1 MIFFPNMTM
10 KRYTYTTSGTGV
22 YGESVNGYEY
32 AGDILVDFQN
42 ENNQEFAKA
51 YGVERQNLYK
61 IYIDNKV
68 TINDSDILVDPD
80 DRQYQIIGESQNYNH
95 FHQYQRVHLIHTRG
109 DKLCQ
114 LTSP

>member
-10 KRYTYTTSGTGV
+10 KRYTYTVTGTGV

-32 AGDILVDFQN
+32 TGDILVDFQN

-68 TINDSDILVDPD
+68 TLNDSDILVDPD

-95 FHQYQRVHLIHTRG
+95 FHQYKRVHLIHTRG